1 MHKRTGGESMKAIT
15 LWIGWY
21 GLLLGIPVIL
31 RSLASTEWIAGPVRQ
46 RVTGQQYR
54 PQR

>member
-1 MHKRTGGESMKAIT
+1 MKDIT

-21 GLLLGIPVIL
+21 GLLLGIPLIIF
-31 RSLASTEWIAGPVRQ
+31 SLGLMEWIIGLAQQ
-46 RVTGQQYR
+46 RVTSEQYR

>member
-1 MHKRTGGESMKAIT
+1 MKVIT

-21 GLLLGIPVIL
+21 GLLLGIPLIIL
-31 RSLASTEWIAGPVRQ
+31 SLGFREWIIGLAHQ
-46 RVTGQQYR
+46 QVTSEQYR

>member
-1 MHKRTGGESMKAIT
+1 MKDIT

-21 GLLLGIPVIL
+21 GLLLGIPLIIL
-31 RSLASTEWIAGPVRQ
+31 SLAFTEWIIGVAQQ
-46 RVTGQQYR
+46 RVMSGQYR